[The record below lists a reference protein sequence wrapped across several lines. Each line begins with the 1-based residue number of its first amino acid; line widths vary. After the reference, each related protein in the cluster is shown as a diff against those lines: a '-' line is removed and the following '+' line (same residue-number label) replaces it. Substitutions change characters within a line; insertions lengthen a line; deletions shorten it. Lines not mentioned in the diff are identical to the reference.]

1 MQVHSPNFLLARRR
15 RQLRDA
21 AITDSPAIARR
32 TYGAK
37 RPKVVIGR
45 QWRGGA
51 IQIQPAVFLPAPA
64 ERWSSFRKAARFA
77 ACAFIPVVATVG
89 GWLSAGGSF

>member
-1 MQVHSPNFLLARRR
+1 MQTLSPKFMLARRR

-32 TYGAK
+32 THGTK
-37 RPKVVIGR
+37 RLKVVIGR

-51 IQIQPAVFLPAPA
+51 IQIQPAVFLPAPS